1 MTQHENNK
9 SEQIRKVFF
18 VSDRTGLTA
27 ESYGKCLLAQFPDL
41 EFETIT
47 LAFVDTTEKAL
58 HAREQINHTS
68 LESNLKPVV
77 FSTLVNDDEQYIL
90 SLIHI

>member
-1 MTQHENNK
+1 MADIEKHQ
-9 SEQIRKVFF
+9 SDQVRQVFF

-47 LAFVDTTEKAL
+47 LAFVDTTEKA
-58 HAREQINHTS
+58 H
-68 LESNLKPVV
+68 NLIRIRSKVPMAVSSAC
-77 FSTLVNDDEQYIL
+77 FIAL
-90 SLIHI
+90 